1 MKKRCLL
8 TGVGGFLGS
17 HILEEILVSTDW
29 DVVGIASWQHKGV
42 PERISDSIHYQE
54 HKDRVTIITHD
65 LTAPISLFT
74 ASRIGPIDYVIHAA
88 AESHVDRSIEDP
100 VPFVHNNVNVTLTM
114 LEWARVAKP
123 EAFIQVSTDEVY
135 GSAPEG
141 YSHKEW
147 DTILP
152 SNPYSASKAA
162 QEALAIAYWR
172 TYDVPVIIT
181 NTMNLIG
188 ERQDT
193 EKFIPKTVKAI
204 MEGKIM
210 TIHVSPEGKPG
221 SRHYIHCRNQA
232 NALVWILKTQQVA
245 MYGVRKVEIEHYTTS
260 DGFDETSK
268 ASYMPDRPDRYHISG
283 QEEID
288 NLDMAQRIATIL
300 GKELKYELVDYHS
313 IRHGHDTRYSLDSS
327 KIYSLGWT
335 PPIPFEESLERTISW
350 SIEHQEWLT

>member
-29 DVVGIASWQHKGV
+29 DVVGIASWHHKGV

-123 EAFIQVSTDEVY
+123 EAFIQVSTDEVL
-135 GSAPEG
+135 GPAPKG
-141 YSHKEW
+141 YAHKEW
-147 DTILP
+147 DPTIP

-162 QEALAIAYWR
+162 QEAISIAYWR
-172 TYDVPVIIT
+172 TYGVPVIIT
-181 NTMNLIG
+181 NTMNLFA
-188 ERQDT
+188 ERQDA
-193 EKFIPKTVKAI
+193 EKFIPKPLKAI
-204 MEGKIM
+204 MEGREVE
-210 TIHVSPEGKPG
+210 IHVSPTGEPG
-221 SRHYIHCRNQA
+221 SRHYIHCRNKS
-232 NALVWILKTQQVA
+232 NALVWLLQNHPPK
-245 MYGVRKVEIEHYTTS
+245 MYPEV
-260 DGFDETSK
+260 
-268 ASYMPDRPDRYHISG
+268 DRPDRYHITG
-283 QEEID
+283 QREID
-288 NLDMAQRIATIL
+288 NLEMAQIL
-300 GKELKYELVDYHS
+300 ADILNMPLTYKLVDYHT
-313 IRHGHDTRYSLDSS
+313 IRPGHDSRYALDSS
-327 KIYSLGWT
+327 KIFSLGWK
-335 PPIPFEESLERTISW
+335 PPISFEDSLRKTVEWTLT
-350 SIEHQEWLT
+350 HPEWLDIGGK